1 MLKFESEE
9 FNTMVEKL
17 MKKAKTPASCQYKTE
32 LYTNESRVKHLPDRY
47 HGFKFRVYEKHSG
60 LIIAASDI
68 ITDDPTGAAAKKII
82 LTTLRRAK
90 TLIA

>member
-9 FNTMVEKL
+9 FKTMVNML
-17 MKKAKTPASCQYKTE
+17 MKKAKTPASCHYKTE
-32 LYTNESRVKHLPDRY
+32 LYTNKSTVKHLPDRY
-47 HGFKFRVYEKHSG
+47 YGFKFRVYEKNSG
-60 LIIAASDI
+60 LIIAASDV

-82 LTTLRRAK
+82 LNTLRKAQ